1 MSLNSFLHFQFQL
14 TFCTGVF
21 LLACL
26 AHYCAFKVSL
36 WNFSALT
43 VRVITCDSGS
53 NGLAE
58 VGDGGGLRIQENAA
72 WRRFVGIWEG
82 GL

>member
-1 MSLNSFLHFQFQL
+1 M
-14 TFCTGVF
+14 
-21 LLACL
+21 
-26 AHYCAFKVSL
+26 
-36 WNFSALT
+36 T

-58 VGDGGGLRIQENAA
+58 VGGTGGLRIQENAG